1 MSERV
6 GVVIGRGK
14 ESDQLEI
21 VVAFQ
26 ERQKSPKLGAFLV
39 VEETEFM
46 KRRLLVRVED
56 FSYGDIFRQPK
67 MRG

>member
-1 MSERV
+1 MSARV

-39 VEETEFM
+39 IKETEFM
-46 KRRLLVRVED
+46 KRKLLVRVED
-56 FSYGDIFRQPK
+56 FLMGIFRPPK
-67 MRG
+67 MKG